1 MLRIKVDM
9 LMEFPDD
16 FGKWEVEDIM
26 KNGEY
31 FPENVINVRLGTA
44 GFTSN
49 HYDNYYS
56 R

>member
-26 KNGEY
+26 RTGEY
-31 FPENVINVRLGTA
+31 FPENVIDVRLGTA